1 MFNDGYCA
9 SFPTNLKDKLVKLK
23 MVRGLWLFLDFTI
36 ISPYEEKLCLKNKGI
51 ISILNLIVF
60 FFYLRKVFFS
70 TIKNRS
76 DIDGVDLL
84 KILTVEKFKLHW
96 LIKLMRFNFL
106 RRF

>member
-51 ISILNLIVF
+51 ISILNLIF
-60 FFYLRKVFFS
+60 FFFFEKIFFFQQLRIDLISMVL
-70 TIKNRS
+70 KNLS
-76 DIDGVDLL
+76 YMGG
-84 KILTVEKFKLHW
+84 
-96 LIKLMRFNFL
+96 
-106 RRF
+106 

>member
-1 MFNDGYCA
+1 MFNDGYSA

-60 FFYLRKVFFS
+60 FFLFEKSFFFL
-70 TIKNRS
+70 TIKNKS

-84 KILTVEKFKLHW
+84 KKKFKLHW
-96 LIKLMRFNFL
+96 WIKLMRFNFL

>member
-1 MFNDGYCA
+1 MAIFRLN
-9 SFPTNLKDKLVKLK
+9 N
-23 MVRGLWLFLDFTI
+23 
-36 ISPYEEKLCLKNKGI
+36 SPYEEKLCLKNKGI
-51 ISILNLIVF
+51 ISILNLIFFF

-84 KILTVEKFKLHW
+84 KILIVEKFKLHW
-96 LIKLMRFNFL
+96 WIKLMRFNFL

>member
-51 ISILNLIVF
+51 ISILNLIF
-60 FFYLRKVFFS
+60 FFYLRKFFFS

-84 KILTVEKFKLHW
+84 KIFIVEKLKLHW
-96 LIKLMRFNFL
+96 WINCLQIS
-106 RRF
+106 